1 MQSPERFSKRSSILS
16 FTCRSKLGL
25 FYSRRECRA
34 NRPWV
39 HPTDRRKPVATRGRT
54 IHRAGAEALD
64 VHSSSNGDSAP
75 SSYDLFQLK
84 SQSFET
90 SHHQCIGP
98 FQRLVSKRHI
108 GIPPDHFGQ
117 RQLDLQPG

>member
-1 MQSPERFSKRSSILS
+1 MLSLRQRSLSGQPNVAVGSFSM
-16 FTCRSKLGL
+16 F
-25 FYSRRECRA
+25 RA
-34 NRPWV
+34 
-39 HPTDRRKPVATRGRT
+39 
-54 IHRAGAEALD
+54 RAGHFPLFTRLQTYRCAATNRRLGPELKRWPCILPAT
-64 VHSSSNGDSAP
+64 VTAPP

-98 FQRLVSKRHI
+98 FQWLVSKRHI
-108 GIPPDHFGQ
+108 GIPPDHLGQ

>member
-1 MQSPERFSKRSSILS
+1 MSRLGHLRRFERAPAIFRFSPTPDVSL
-16 FTCRSKLGL
+16 
-25 FYSRRECRA
+25 RRNEPTFRA
-34 NRPWV
+34 R
-39 HPTDRRKPVATRGRT
+39 
-54 IHRAGAEALD
+54 AEALD
-64 VHSSSNGDSAP
+64 VHSSSNGDSAS

-90 SHHQCIGP
+90 SNHQCIGP

-108 GIPPDHFGQ
+108 GIPPDHLGQ